1 MKRRIKLTESDL
13 HKIIKESVKRVL
25 REWDANP
32 NYTLEDEADG
42 AILGNYDN
50 INDAIEDARQLKQR
64 SRPYGKYI
72 VRDCKT
78 DEIVFDTDPNISYKI

>member
-1 MKRRIKLTESDL
+1 MKRRIKLTESTL
-13 HKIIKESVKRVL
+13 HKIIKESVRRVL
-25 REWDANP
+25 REWNESP

-50 INDAIEDARQLKQR
+50 IDDAIEDAKQLKQK

-72 VRDCKT
+72 VRDCNT